1 MIDILA
7 LLQCLPPHISATLI
21 GQLSH
26 IILAMLAI
34 SGRVT
39 MLGLSRWAGKGGSY
53 RTVQRFFSTAISWP
67 ILFWVFFRYHCF
79 DSTDTYLLA
88 GDESVVTK
96 SGKKTFGLDRFFSSL
111 YGKPVPGISFFFL
124 SLISLKER
132 RSYPIQVEQI
142 IRTEDEKAAAQ
153 ARKISKKKSKS
164 KNKAKKGKPGRP
176 KGSKNKDKTA
186 VTLNSEL
193 LRIQAMI
200 AKQLKLIGSVIPLVH
215 MVLDGYFGNH
225 PSLQMVRS
233 FGLHLIS
240 KLRHDAALYFPYEG
254 PYSGRGPHRKYG
266 KKIDYNNIPPRYLK
280 HSSIEENIQTNI
292 YQATMLH
299 KEFAQLLNVVII
311 VKYNLKTD
319 KRAHVILF
327 SSDLDLS
334 YERLIDYYS
343 LRFQIEFNF
352 RDAKQYRGLEDFMNV
367 QQTAVNNAANLSLF
381 MVNVAHV
388 LMRLFRK
395 YNPRLGVLDLK
406 AYFRGRKY
414 VDETLKLLPQ
424 KPEPILIAEIFDRV
438 SRLGSV
444 HNAEP
449 YTETYIN
456 TS

>member
-7 LLQCLPPHISATLI
+7 LLQGLCSHLNATTV
-21 GQLSH
+21 GQLSC
-26 IILAMLAI
+26 IIAAMLAMN
-34 SGRVT
+34 GRVT
-39 MLGLSRWAGKGGSY
+39 MLGISRWTGKGGSY
-53 RTVQRFFSTAISWP
+53 RTVQRFFYTVISWP
-67 ILFWVFFRYHCF
+67 VLFWVFFRHHCL
-79 DSTDTYLLA
+79 DPTDTYLLA

-96 SGKKTFGLDRFFSSL
+96 SGKKTHGLDRFFSSL
-111 YGKPVPGISFFFL
+111 YGKPVRGLSFFVL

-153 ARKISKKKSKS
+153 AKKISKKTSKS

-176 KGSKNKDKTA
+176 KGSKNKGKTA

-200 AKQLKLIGSVIPLVH
+200 AKQLKLIGSIIPLLY
-215 MVLDGYFGNH
+215 MALDGHFGNH
-225 PSLQMVRS
+225 PALQMVRS

-254 PYSGRGPHRKYG
+254 PYSGRGPRRKYG
-266 KKIDYNNIPPRYLK
+266 KKINYDNIPLRYLK
-280 HSSIEENIQTNI
+280 ESSVKDDIQTEI
-292 YQATMLH
+292 YQAKMLH
-299 KEFAQLLNVVII
+299 KEFAQPLNVVII
-311 VKYNLKTD
+311 VKLNLKNG
-319 KRAHVILF
+319 KRAHVVLF
-327 SSDLDLS
+327 SSDLDLN

-352 RDAKQYRGLEDFMNV
+352 RDAKQYWGLEDFMNV

-388 LMRLFRK
+388 LVRLFRK
-395 YNPRLGVLDLK
+395 YNPCFGVLDLK

-414 VDETLKLLPQ
+414 VDEILKLLPQ

-449 YTETYIN
+449 YAEPCIN